1 MGIEHSKHHPV
12 KIIHEGHAKPSS
24 DILIIYTG
32 GTFGMVHDDSGA
44 LVAFDFQ
51 KIPEKIPSLKSL
63 NISITV
69 ISFEKPLDS
78 SNMGIPEWQ
87 ELAEIIKDQYDRYDG
102 FVVLHGTDTM
112 TYTASAISFMLEG
125 LNKPVIITGAQ
136 LPISAIRSD
145 ARANLV
151 SALEIAAA
159 RENGHPVVPEVCIYF
174 DYRLTRGNRTYK
186 KRSNQFEA
194 FGCENYPLLARVG
207 INIDYNRPAI
217 KPFDPGARLN
227 LKKIFDQNVFI
238 LRITPSLSEQ
248 FVRKVLQMP
257 GLRGLILE
265 TYGSGNAPTAPWF
278 LDLLRTAAG
287 RGIILYNVSQLVGG
301 VVNQGRYET
310 SKYLM
315 ELGVVSGS
323 DITIEA
329 AWVKFMFL
337 LGTEREQEMVR
348 KKLAESICGEMTT

>member
-1 MGIEHSKHHPV
+1 
-12 KIIHEGHAKPSS
+12 
-24 DILIIYTG
+24 
-32 GTFGMVHDDSGA
+32 MVHDDSGA

>member
-1 MGIEHSKHHPV
+1 MGIEHSKHNPV
-12 KIIHEGHAKPSS
+12 KIIHEGHVQPSS
-24 DILIIYTG
+24 NILIIYTG

-78 SNMGIPEWQ
+78 SNIGIPEWQ

-207 INIDYNRPAI
+207 ININYNRPAI

-227 LKKIFDQNVFI
+227 LKKNFDQNVFI

-337 LGTEREQEMVR
+337 LGTEQEQEMVR